1 MSETTQDAGVIAVLM
16 QRLETQ
22 RLPRALEL
30 KEKVDRGELLNDF
43 DIAFLEEV
51 HADSTSIQAL
61 LERHPEY
68 RSLVSRMLDLYQEIT
83 ARAIENEKRSG
94 KNNP

>member
-1 MSETTQDAGVIAVLM
+1 
-16 QRLETQ
+16 
-22 RLPRALEL
+22 
-30 KEKVDRGELLNDF
+30 
-43 DIAFLEEV
+43 V